1 MPLHDF
7 QKCNKIGQIGEQ
19 IALENV
25 GEWGRSIIMM
35 AKDDTANHI
44 EGKDGSVCSLQESD
58 DPTVIAR
65 VEELAS
71 DPFLREIGIPE
82 NTKLIPLEVHPWTYE
97 AKTFKSFIDR
107 DNDGLEEHGTLP
119 FSIWM
124 NQDRT
129 GVGWLYR
136 LNNPTA
142 YPKSNKPEKLMF
154 VLIRNADDKTPDPYC
169 CIVFD
174 DFDELSQ
181 RLRKLATIDL
191 MDWDKLPK
199 DETKAAWSPKE
210 MCLVQNMWYVPFDKI
225 CKLATVTMIGDP
237 ARLKPIPKRRIS
249 NTIQQAR
256 INFLIEL
263 AAGKQ
268 LPEFVP
274 PDTPPQGFERPN
286 ALAVITGIAAAVP
299 IDVDDPEAQDKKI
312 DEIGVS

>member
-1 MPLHDF
+1 MPQHDF
-7 QKCNKIGQIGEQ
+7 QKCYKIGQIGEM
-19 IALENV
+19 ITLENI
-25 GEWGRSIIMM
+25 GELGCSIIMM
-35 AKDDTANHI
+35 AKDETTKRI
-44 EGKDGSVCSLQESD
+44 EGKDGSVCSLRESD
-58 DPTVIAR
+58 DPAAIAR
-65 VEELAS
+65 VEELS
-71 DPFLREIGIPE
+71 IDPFLREIGIPE

-142 YPKSNKPEKLMF
+142 YQYSNKPEKLMF

-174 DFDELSQ
+174 DFDALSQ
-181 RLRKLATIDL
+181 RLKELSTIDL

-199 DETKAAWSPKE
+199 DETKATWSPKG
-210 MCLVQNMWYVPFDKI
+210 MRLVQNMWYVPLDNI
-225 CKLATVTMIGDP
+225 YDLASVTMIGEP
-237 ARLKPIPKRRIS
+237 ARLKPIPKFKIT
-249 NTIQQAR
+249 NAIQQAR
-256 INFLIEL
+256 IDFLIEL

-268 LPEFVP
+268 LPAIDP
-274 PDTPPQGFERPN
+274 TNTPPRGFERPN
-286 ALAVITGIAAAVP
+286 AHAVFTGIAAAVP
-299 IDVDDPEAQDKKI
+299 LNADASEAPDKKT